1 MAYKKTFKFTVVGS
15 GYRYT
20 EEVEAVNR
28 PEAIRLAERQYGG
41 EGIKIVGCNQVS

>member
-1 MAYKKTFKFTVVGS
+1 MAYIKTFKFTVVGK
-15 GYRYT
+15 GFRYN

-41 EGIKIVGCNQVS
+41 EGIKIVGCNQVN